1 MIDKLCDLLNIDQ
14 FKINE
19 EDSATF
25 LISRYGFND
34 DKDESTSCCVEID
47 KNETIDDTLPPDTIQ
62 NVAAYLNITED
73 VNYQVEKQPEPL
85 PAFVE
90 IRNIKRK
97 KGERKEQTKLKD
109 NKKTRIVNDNPN
121 DSLFSSKNIVRE
133 IVIGKN

>member
-14 FKINE
+14 FKNNE

-25 LISRYGFND
+25 LISRHGLND

-97 KGERKEQTKLKD
+97 KGGYGTISAK
-109 NKKTRIVNDNPN
+109 IA
-121 DSLFSSKNIVRE
+121 
-133 IVIGKN
+133 G